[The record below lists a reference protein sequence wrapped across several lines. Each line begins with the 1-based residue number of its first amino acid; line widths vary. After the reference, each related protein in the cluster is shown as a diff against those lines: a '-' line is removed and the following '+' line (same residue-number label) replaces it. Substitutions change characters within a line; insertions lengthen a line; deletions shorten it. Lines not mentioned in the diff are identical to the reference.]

1 MEQQVETVARFP
13 PKLKFLFDPSRY
25 KVLYGGRGGAKSW
38 GVARAL
44 LILGMQQRL
53 LILCTREFQNSIAD
67 SVHKLLSEQIE
78 DLNLGSFYTA
88 QKDTIIGANGTEFI
102 FKGLRHNINSIKS
115 FEGVDIVWCEEAH
128 TISKTS
134 WATLIPTIRKD
145 TSEIWITF
153 NPLLSTDETFQRFV
167 TNPPSTAVVKKIN
180 WADNPWFPEVLR
192 REMEDLKVKDRDSWL
207 NVWEGHCRV
216 TLTGAIYA
224 KEIRDAMETGRIQH
238 VPYDKMVPVHTFWDL
253 GFFDSTAIL
262 FAQMCG
268 FEIHIIDY
276 LEVQQTTVDDI
287 VKVLQ
292 SKGYVYGDDWL
303 PHDAQAKTLAAGG
316 RTIEQLLRALNR
328 KVRIVPKLAIA
339 DGINAAR
346 MMFPNCYFDENTCAD
361 ALQALRHY
369 RYDVDD
375 ETGMFSKTPLHDQYS
390 HCADAFRYMAIS
402 LKEKKESGLKL
413 KPPPEQ
419 RPNYWGERSSVR
431 STGWMGT

>member
-13 PKLKFLFDPSRY
+13 PKLKFLFEPARY
-25 KVLYGGRGGAKSW
+25 KVLYGGRGGSKSW

-44 LILGMQQRL
+44 LILGMQQKL

-78 DLNLGSFYTA
+78 DLSLSSFYAA
-88 QKDTIIGANGTEFI
+88 QKDTIVGANGTEFI

-153 NPLLSTDETFQRFV
+153 NPLLSTDETFERFV
-167 TNPPSTAVVKKIN
+167 TNPPNTAVVKKIN
-180 WADNPWFPEVLR
+180 HSDNPWFPEVLR
-192 REMEDLKVKDRDSWL
+192 KEMEDLKIKDRDSWL

-224 KEIRDAMETGRIQH
+224 KEIRDAMETGRIMN

-268 FEIHIIDY
+268 FELHIIDY

-287 VKVLQ
+287 VKILQ
-292 SKGYVYGDDWL
+292 GKGYVYGDDWL
-303 PHDAQAKTLAAGG
+303 PHDAQAKTLASGG

-328 KVRIVPKLAIA
+328 KVRIVPKLSIA

-346 MMFPNCYFDENTCAD
+346 MMFPNCYFDNGKCSD

-369 RYDVDD
+369 RYDVDE
-375 ETGMFSKTPLHDQYS
+375 ETGMFSKAPLHDQYS
-390 HCADAFRYMAIS
+390 HCADAFRYMALS

-413 KPPPEQ
+413 KPPPEK
-419 RPNYWGERSSVR
+419 RPNYFGEKSTMRSS
-431 STGWMGT
+431 GWMGT